1 MSERPVAC
9 SGGSTPAH
17 RQSHLAGDSVV
28 EKIFAHRDQPIPSIR
43 AVRPEVPERVES
55 GLQQDGAKNVQDRY
69 QTMSEML
76 ADLERLS
83 AGRAQHSILQQLF
96 GSTTDAGLA
105 DLLKDFSI
113 SPVPSRK
120 SESWS
125 GKNKKLLLIGSSI
138 LACWFLWRA
147 SSSVSRRKTAR
158 WSSK

>member
-1 MSERPVAC
+1 MYRIV
-9 SGGSTPAH
+9 
-17 RQSHLAGDSVV
+17 
-28 EKIFAHRDQPIPSIR
+28 
-43 AVRPEVPERVES
+43 
-55 GLQQDGAKNVQDRY
+55 Y

-83 AGRAQHSILQQLF
+83 AGRAAAFDTQQLF

-113 SPVPSRK
+113 SPRSFQ
-120 SESWS
+120 E
-125 GKNKKLLLIGSSI
+125 IGI
-138 LACWFLWRA
+138 LVRQEQEVAADRQQHSACWFLWRA